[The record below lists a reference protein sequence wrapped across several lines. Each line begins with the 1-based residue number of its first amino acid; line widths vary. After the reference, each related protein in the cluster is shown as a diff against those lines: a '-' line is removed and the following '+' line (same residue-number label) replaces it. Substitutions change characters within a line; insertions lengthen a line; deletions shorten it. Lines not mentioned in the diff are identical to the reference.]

1 MDFTKLIVIGIIVA
15 FSVSMFLA
23 IDFEWN
29 IDTNQY
35 LSVIQSFLSVIFFVI
50 PINRVAPILNT
61 LIALTIF
68 KYSVAIIKTV
78 WQVLPIG

>member
-1 MDFTKLIVIGIIVA
+1 MDVTKLIVIGIIIA
-15 FSVSMFLA
+15 FTVGMFLT

-35 LSVIQSFLSVIFFVI
+35 LSVVQSFLSVIFFVI
-50 PINRVAPILNT
+50 PINRVAPIINAV
-61 LIALTIF
+61 IALVIF

-78 WQVLPIG
+78 WQLLPIG